1 MTVDGM
7 VDRTVDG
14 TVTGSVD
21 KRGRMVDGTQK
32 ECRWNADRTKTE
44 YNITGMVDGTI
55 AKR

>member
-1 MTVDGM
+1 M